1 MHWSAA
7 LLFAL
12 LAGLAAYTQVTTWR
26 AESDNPPIGRFAE
39 GGGLRIHYTDQGQG
53 RPLILVHGASTSL
66 LDFHASIA
74 GPLVSRYRV
83 IALDRPGHG
92 YSERPADAWPTP
104 LAQARIVHGLAEGL
118 GLERPILVGHSW
130 AGSLVLAYLLAYP
143 DEAAGAVLLAG
154 GTHPWEGGVAWYNDL
169 AGIPVL
175 GSLFAYTLGG
185 ALGPL
190 AIDGGIAEVLS
201 PDPVPDGYRSRTGV
215 DLSLRPRTFLANA
228 EDVRRLSPFLAEQRA
243 GYSRIQVPLLLITGD
258 GDDLVPAWNHADRL
272 ILEAPKARQV
282 VIPGAGHGLHHSRGD
297 LVVGLIEDF
306 VAETAEARVAGH

>member
-7 LLFAL
+7 LLFSL
-12 LAGLAAYTQVTTWR
+12 LGGSAAYTQVTAWQ
-26 AESDNPPIGRFAE
+26 AESANPPIGQFAE
-39 GGGLRIHYTDQGQG
+39 VDGLRIHYTDQGQG

-74 GPLVSRYRV
+74 GPLAARYRV

-92 YSERPADAWPTP
+92 YSERPADAWPNP
-104 LAQARIVHGLAEGL
+104 LYQAHIAHGLAQGL

-143 DEAAGAVLLAG
+143 GEAAGAVLLAG

-169 AGIPVL
+169 AGVPVL

-185 ALGPL
+185 ALGPF

-272 ILEAPKARQV
+272 ILEAPRARQV

-306 VAETAEARVAGH
+306 VAETDEARGAGH

>member
-1 MHWSAA
+1 MHWPATI
-7 LLFAL
+7 LLFL
-12 LAGLAAYTQVTTWR
+12 IAGSAAYTQVTER
-26 AESDNPPIGRFAE
+26 QAESANPPIGRFAE
-39 GGGLRIHYTDQGQG
+39 VEGLRIHYTDQGQG

-74 GPLVSRYRV
+74 GPLAARYRV

-92 YSERPADAWPTP
+92 YSERPVDAWPTP
-104 LAQARIVHGLAEGL
+104 SVQARIVHGLAEGL

-143 DEAAGAVLLAG
+143 DDAAGAVLLAG

-169 AGIPVL
+169 AGVPVL

-190 AIDGGIAEVLS
+190 AIDSGIAEVLA
-201 PDPVPDGYRSRTGV
+201 PDPVPEGYRFRTGV

-272 ILEAPKARQV
+272 ILEAPRARQV
-282 VIPGAGHGLHHSRGD
+282 VIPGAGHGLHHSRTD
-297 LVVGLIEDF
+297 LVVGLIDGF
-306 VAETAEARVAGH
+306 VAETAEARLAGH

>member
-1 MHWSAA
+1 MHWSVA
-7 LLFAL
+7 LLVAL
-12 LAGLAAYTQVTTWR
+12 LGGSAAYTQVTAWR
-26 AESDNPPIGRFAE
+26 AESAHPPIGRFAAVD
-39 GGGLRIHYTDQGQG
+39 GLRVHYTDQGQG

-74 GPLVSRYRV
+74 GPLAARHRV
-83 IALDRPGHG
+83 IVADRPGHG
-92 YSERPADAWPTP
+92 YSERPAAAWPNP
-104 LAQARIVHGLAEGL
+104 LAQAHIIHGLAQAL
-118 GLERPILVGHSW
+118 GVERPMLVGHSW
-130 AGSLVLAYLLAYP
+130 AGALVLAYLLAYP

-169 AGIPVL
+169 AGVPVL
-175 GSLFAYTLGG
+175 GSLFAYTVGG

-190 AIDGGIAEVLS
+190 AIDGGVAEVLS

-243 GYSRIQVPLLLITGD
+243 GYARIQVPLLLITGD
-258 GDDLVPAWNHADRL
+258 ADDLVPAWNHADRL
-272 ILEAPKARQV
+272 ILEAPRARQV
-282 VIPGAGHGLHHSRGD
+282 VIPGAGHGLHHSRVD

-306 VAETAEARVAGH
+306 VAETVETRDAGH